1 MLVFSSLPCPGLA
14 GPFPGTPPPPA
25 LYQRSFR
32 WFGLPACTAS
42 PEGQTSITGTA
53 RFVLATFYVTTTL
66 LSGHTNSRTHRAD
79 DPGQRDQRANDSDP
93 RRLTQIGWDRTTT
106 LANQWEKQHV
116 PDGPATAQ
124 GIRWPLKLSL
134 VRALNCENAR
144 SRAHSRMIS

>member
-1 MLVFSSLPCPGLA
+1 MSFDASAVVRTCWSSRRSPDPVSP
-14 GPFPGTPPPPA
+14 GPFPGTLPTPA

-79 DPGQRDQRANDSDP
+79 DPGQRDQRANYSDP

-124 GIRWPLKLSL
+124 GI
-134 VRALNCENAR
+134 
-144 SRAHSRMIS
+144 